1 MKHQLSFANV
11 NILSESIA
19 EVIVHPDIEISIEMV
34 EEYHDFLTKHFPQS
48 FAVLVNKIN
57 AYDYSFEAKLSL
69 ASHENLKA
77 IAVVNYTEQ
86 CEKTT
91 QQISAMRQIDGW
103 NLKTFSGLEL
113 GWQQGLEWLEGELN
127 LSGINDSVV

>member
-1 MKHQLSFANV
+1 MKHQLSFANI

-19 EVIVHPDIEISIEMV
+19 EVIVHPNIEISIEMV
-34 EEYHDFLTKHFPQS
+34 EEYHDFLTKQFPRN

-57 AYDYSFEAKLSL
+57 AYDYSFEAKLCL

-77 IAVVNYTEQ
+77 IAVVNYTDQSKEI
-86 CEKTT
+86 T

-103 NLKTFSGLEL
+103 NLKIFSGLDL
-113 GWQQGLEWLEGELN
+113 GWQQGLEWLETELD
-127 LSGINDSVV
+127 LV